1 MKFTENVITGRQNPL
16 VLRAHKLR
24 DKKFRDAEG
33 VFLLDGY
40 KLFLEAR
47 QKSATILRI
56 YLSETLADKLPGE
69 VTDIISKEY
78 SDRTVVLS
86 ESCFMKISDE
96 KSPQGIIA
104 EIKHLDKWKLF
115 TTIYNEEIS
124 SSERILLLDSVQD
137 PGNMGTILRSGAAF
151 GIDRI
156 ICGGACADIT
166 NSKVLRASMG
176 AALALKVDYV
186 TDTALA
192 IEKLISCGRRVFSA
206 ELRSNSIRLS
216 DIDILFSD
224 VFFIGNEGKGIPEHL
239 SRLCSDSVFIPMTD
253 KTESLN
259 AGVAA
264 SVCIWTQY
272 SKLL

>member
-1 MKFTENVITGRQNPL
+1 MKFTDNVITGRQNPT
-16 VLRAHKLR
+16 VLRVHKLR
-24 DKKFRDAEG
+24 EKKFRDTER

-40 KLFLEAR
+40 KLFMEAR
-47 QKSATILRI
+47 QKKADIVKV
-56 YLSETLADKLPGE
+56 YLCETLYEKLPCDVIG
-69 VTDIISKEY
+69 IISKEY

-96 KSPQGIIA
+96 KAPQGIIA
-104 EIKHLDKWKLF
+104 EINHLDKWKLF
-115 TTIYNEEIS
+115 TKIYNDEIS
-124 SSERILLLDSVQD
+124 SNERILLLDSIQD

-156 ICGGACADIT
+156 ICGGSCADIT
-166 NSKVLRASMG
+166 NPKVLRASMG
-176 AALALKVDYV
+176 AALSLNVDYV
-186 TDTALA
+186 SDTALA
-192 IEKLISCGRRVFSA
+192 IEKLTSLGRRVFSA
-206 ELRSNSIRLS
+206 ELKSDSVRLS
-216 DIDILFSD
+216 DIEILGSD

-239 SRLCSDSVFIPMTD
+239 SVLCSDSVFIPMTD

-264 SVCIWTQY
+264 SVCLWTQY